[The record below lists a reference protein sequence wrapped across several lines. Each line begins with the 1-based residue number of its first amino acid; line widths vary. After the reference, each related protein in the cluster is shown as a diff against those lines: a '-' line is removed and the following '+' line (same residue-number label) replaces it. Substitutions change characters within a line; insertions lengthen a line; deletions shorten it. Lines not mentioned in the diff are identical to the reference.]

1 MLKGLKRITG
11 DFYDPTAMLSYMESG
26 DRFLSMIVGSRS
38 IGKSTSWAAA
48 LILDYIQRGSRW
60 VYCRGGQGSKD
71 AIDRT
76 APDFFDT
83 AAQIAR
89 EAGYKVPPII
99 YKAGIYYWG
108 DGDDAEPCGYA
119 IPLISVQKYKSVV
132 LSTNAHPVRWLLLDE
147 AISED
152 DRYLANEADRLQRL
166 FVTLSRY
173 QGCPYND
180 DLRIIL
186 LANNVSKYGN
196 PYFEKFGMDKYIG
209 RDGAKIIAPG
219 GAYWV
224 LQFIGADEVPATR
237 DARKSH
243 AYIFSDD
250 TYKKQ
255 AFENLTATDTAFIKK
270 VTAPQTP
277 LFDFTFDGKTYSC
290 MGLIGKKQLYI
301 RPGSCITSTHYAVT
315 FEDHTPCR
323 EWLRH
328 CKGSPY
334 VIALS
339 QSYQRGE
346 IFFYNADCKRAVDF
360 WLNYA

>member
-1 MLKGLKRITG
+1 MLKGLKKITG
-11 DFYDPTAMLSYMESG
+11 DFFDPTTILSYMESG
-26 DRFLSMIVGSRS
+26 DRFLGMVIGSRS

-83 AAQIAR
+83 AAQIMR
-89 EAGYKVPPII
+89 EAGYKVPPIR
-99 YKAGIYYWG
+99 YKAGTYFWG
-108 DGDDAEPCGYA
+108 EGDDAEPCGYA
-119 IPLISVQKYKSVV
+119 IPLISIQKYKSVV
-132 LSTNAHPVRWLLLDE
+132 LSTRQHPVRWLLLDE

-152 DRYLANEADRLQRL
+152 DRYLSDEAGRLQRL

-180 DLRIIL
+180 DLKIIL

-196 PYFEKFGMDKYIG
+196 PYFLKYGMDMYVG
-209 RDGAKIIAPG
+209 RDNARIIAPKN
-219 GAYWV
+219 AYWV
-224 LQFIGADEVPATR
+224 LQFIGSDEVKATAQ
-237 DARKSH
+237 ARKSH

-250 TYKKQ
+250 LYRRQ
-255 AFENLTATDTAFIKK
+255 AFENRADVDDRFIQKK
-270 VTAPQTP
+270 TGPQHP

-290 MGLIGKKQLYI
+290 MQLDRSYTLYI
-301 RPGSCITSTHYAVT
+301 RPGACATEYHYAVT
-315 FEDHTPCR
+315 LADHTPNREFLKRCHGSTYVTALQNAYDRGDIYFYSQDCR
-323 EWLRH
+323 
-328 CKGSPY
+328 
-334 VIALS
+334 
-339 QSYQRGE
+339 
-346 IFFYNADCKRAVDF
+346 RAVDF